1 MIGVAC
7 TFPTDLVKTRLQKQ
21 QIGPDGTKMYDGINA
36 QFVFKSSFDAM
47 KKISRSE
54 GIRGLYKGSSVLILL
69 ITPMKAIRFTANDFF
84 RFHLKDKT
92 TNKLSTARQGL
103 AGALTGVVQL
113 VVTVPMELLKIQ
125 LQDAGRVAA
134 MEAKQ
139 TGKPVTPNISA
150 LKVFSDLIR
159 SRGFFGLY
167 KGTFA
172 TMCRDVPF
180 CGVYFPVFAKLDSF
194 GPRKLDG
201 SGDAKFYWSFICAL
215 STASCTAVMV
225 TPSDIMKTRIQSIS
239 KGAAGDKTYGSV
251 KDAFKDILQHEGIKG
266 FYKGGACRILVLAP
280 TYAIIQGIYF
290 LGVAEK
296 IFGLKRDIKVVK

>member
-21 QIGPDGTKMYDGINA
+21 QIGPDGTKMYDGI
-36 QFVFKSSFDAM
+36 
-47 KKISRSE
+47 
-54 GIRGLYKGSSVLILL
+54 
-69 ITPMKAIRFTANDFF
+69 
-84 RFHLKDKT
+84 
-92 TNKLSTARQGL
+92 KLSTARQGL

-139 TGKPVTPNISA
+139 S
-150 LKVFSDLIR
+150 
-159 SRGFFGLY
+159 
-167 KGTFA
+167 
-172 TMCRDVPF
+172 
-180 CGVYFPVFAKLDSF
+180 
-194 GPRKLDG
+194 
-201 SGDAKFYWSFICAL
+201 DAKFYWSFICAL

>member
-1 MIGVAC
+1 MAENQLQFSILPKILNGGIAGMIGVAC

-21 QIGPDGTKMYDGINA
+21 QIGPDGTKMYDGI
-36 QFVFKSSFDAM
+36 
-47 KKISRSE
+47 
-54 GIRGLYKGSSVLILL
+54 
-69 ITPMKAIRFTANDFF
+69 
-84 RFHLKDKT
+84 
-92 TNKLSTARQGL
+92 KLSTARQGL